1 MENQGSQEVIQKLLA
16 LNSDE
21 LLYRAYY
28 AAKGKESTLAAFL
41 AAQDVKVI
49 RERNI
54 LIPELLGED
63 LCEAIEQKER
73 FDTSYIHGVEIRKH
87 DRYMP
92 PYAHSGQVFEIFYVL
107 NGRCLLTI
115 FQKSIHLTQG
125 DLCIISPSTTQSL
138 EVNDDESI
146 LMKIRVSTSAVSDLL
161 SLMLRSE
168 NPVSSFFFHS
178 LHSAN
183 HQDYLLFHTAE
194 DSDIQSR
201 ILEMYQDS
209 LIEDQY
215 TKHLLNNL
223 LNVFFIK
230 LVRSHSPVEFPASPK
245 TDDRFRVVYYLINH
259 FTDVTLEDVAREFN
273 FSVGYCS
280 RYIKSVTG
288 YTFSQLKTKLIFE
301 YVARRLVTTNDSIT
315 DLSIGM
321 GYENPENF
329 IRAFKKYYHMTPT
342 EYRKLHR

>member
-1 MENQGSQEVIQKLLA
+1 MIQKLLE
-16 LNSDE
+16 LSSDE
-21 LLYRAYY
+21 LLYREYY
-28 AAKGKESTLAAFL
+28 FAKHKKSTLAAFL
-41 AAQDVKVI
+41 AAQDAKLI
-49 RERNI
+49 QERNI
-54 LIPELLGED
+54 IIPELLGD
-63 LCEAIEQKER
+63 SLCEAIEKKEQ
-73 FDTSYIHGVEIRKH
+73 FDNSYIHGVEIRKH

-92 PYAHSGQVFEIFYVL
+92 PYEHSGQVFEIFYVL
-107 NGRCLLTI
+107 NGKCILTI
-115 FQKSIHLTQG
+115 FQKSIDLTQG

-138 EVNDDESI
+138 EVSDDNSI
-146 LMKIRVSTSAVSDLL
+146 VMKIRVSTSAVSDLFA
-161 SLMLRSE
+161 LMLRSE

-178 LHSAN
+178 LHSAD
-183 HQDYLLFHTAE
+183 HQDYLLFHTAG
-194 DSDIQSR
+194 DTDTRNR

-209 LIEDQY
+209 LVADQY

-230 LVRSHSPVEFPASPK
+230 LVRAHSPVEFPASPK

-342 EYRKLHR
+342 EYRKMH

>member
-1 MENQGSQEVIQKLLA
+1 MTNPGVQAILNDLRVLSPDEQLYKKYYLA
-16 LNSDE
+16 
-21 LLYRAYY
+21 
-28 AAKGKESTLAAFL
+28 KHKKSTLAAFL
-41 AAQDVKVI
+41 AAQDAKAI
-49 RERNI
+49 QERHI
-54 LIPELLGED
+54 IIPELLGD
-63 LCEAIEQKER
+63 AFDSIVEQKEQ
-73 FDTSYIHGVEIRKH
+73 FDNSYIHGVEIRKH

-92 PYAHSGQVFEIFYVL
+92 PYEHSSQVFEIIYVITG
-107 NGRCLLTI
+107 NCILTI
-115 FQKSIHLTQG
+115 FQKSIELSQG
-125 DLCIISPSTTQSL
+125 NLCIVSPSTTQSL
-138 EVNDDESI
+138 EVSNDDSI
-146 LMKIRVSTSAVSDLL
+146 VMKIRVSTSAISDLF

-183 HQDYLLFHTAE
+183 HQDYLLFHTAGDDDTRE
-194 DSDIQSR
+194 R

-209 LIEDQY
+209 QVADQY

-230 LVRSHSPVEFPASPK
+230 LVRYHNPVEFPASPK
-245 TDDRFRVVYYLINH
+245 TDDRFRVVYFLINH
-259 FTDVTLEDVAREFN
+259 FTDVTLEDVAKEFN

-288 YTFSQLKTKLIFE
+288 YTFSQLKAKLIFE

-342 EYRKLHR
+342 EYRKMHQ

>member
-1 MENQGSQEVIQKLLA
+1 MS
-16 LNSDE
+16 
-21 LLYRAYY
+21 
-28 AAKGKESTLAAFL
+28 AAS
-41 AAQDVKVI
+41 
-49 RERNI
+49 
-54 LIPELLGED
+54 
-63 LCEAIEQKER
+63 
-73 FDTSYIHGVEIRKH
+73 
-87 DRYMP
+87 
-92 PYAHSGQVFEIFYVL
+92 
-107 NGRCLLTI
+107 
-115 FQKSIHLTQG
+115 
-125 DLCIISPSTTQSL
+125 
-138 EVNDDESI
+138 
-146 LMKIRVSTSAVSDLL
+146 
-161 SLMLRSE
+161 
-168 NPVSSFFFHS
+168 
-178 LHSAN
+178 
-183 HQDYLLFHTAE
+183 YLLFHTAG
-194 DSDIQSR
+194 DTDTRNR

-209 LIEDQY
+209 LVADQY

-230 LVRSHSPVEFPASPK
+230 LVRAHSPVEFPASPK

-342 EYRKLHR
+342 EYRKMH

>member
-1 MENQGSQEVIQKLLA
+1 MIQKLLE
-16 LNSDE
+16 LSSDE
-21 LLYRAYY
+21 LLYREYY
-28 AAKGKESTLAAFL
+28 FAKRKQSTLAAFL
-41 AAQDVKVI
+41 ASQDAKDI
-49 RERNI
+49 QERNI
-54 LIPELLGED
+54 LIPELLGD
-63 LCEAIEQKER
+63 SLCEAVARKEQ
-73 FDTSYIHGVEIRKH
+73 FDTSYIHGVKIIKH

-92 PYAHSGQVFEIFYVL
+92 PYEHSGQVFEIFYVL
-107 NGRCLLTI
+107 SGKGILTI
-115 FQKSIHLTQG
+115 FQKSLDLTQG
-125 DLCIISPSTTQSL
+125 DLCILSPSTTQSL
-138 EVNDDESI
+138 EVNDDDSI
-146 LMKIRVSTSAVSDLL
+146 VMKIRVSTSAVSDLFA
-161 SLMLRSE
+161 LMLRSE

-178 LHSAN
+178 LHSAD

-194 DSDIQSR
+194 DSDMQSR

-209 LIEDQY
+209 LVEDQY

-245 TDDRFRVVYYLINH
+245 TNDRFRVVYYLINH

-288 YTFSQLKTKLIFE
+288 YTFSQLKNKLIFE

-342 EYRKLHR
+342 EYRKNHR